1 MVVHS
6 NQIKL
11 YSICYYIIQQEQV
24 PLLKLLFVEY
34 CKTKLTEKQFLL
46 LLMLVQI
53 ISKNG
58 IQNDPLYEFMKQ
70 YIHKNKYSIVKQ
82 LLNV

>member
-1 MVVHS
+1 MTIHS
-6 NQIKL
+6 NQIKV

-34 CKTKLTEKQFLL
+34 CKSKLTDKQYIL
-46 LLMLVQI
+46 LLMMVHLM
-53 ISKNG
+53 SKNN
-58 IQNDPLYEFMKQ
+58 ISNDPLYEFMKQ
-70 YIHKNKYSIVKQ
+70 HIQQHKYTITKQ